1 MTGPDAGAAGERRL
15 AAGLFNRVWELLDRT
30 ERTPAEDDEMVN
42 AAHAS
47 RYFWGRVGTP
57 VNVAR
62 GEWQCARVYAAL
74 GRAEPALHHARRC
87 LDVCDRHDLGDFD
100 LACAHEALA
109 RASRV
114 AGREADT
121 RRHVALGLEAAGRIT
136 DPDDARIVL
145 TDLTELT
152 ELSG

>member
-1 MTGPDAGAAGERRL
+1 MNEPDAGPALERRM
-15 AAGLFNRVWELLDRT
+15 AAGLFNRVWELLDHA

-57 VNVAR
+57 LNVAR
-62 GEWQCARVYAAL
+62 GEWQCSRVYAVL
-74 GRAEPALHHARRC
+74 GRAEPALHHARRA
-87 LDVCDRHDLGDFD
+87 LDLCNRHDLGDFD

-114 AGREADT
+114 AGLDADA

-136 DPDDARIVL
+136 DTDDARIVL
-145 TDLTELT
+145 TDLTELADPT
-152 ELSG
+152 G